1 MIGKTPVWVLPIVAL
16 VALIWIVPLL
26 GLVIISIRPMAET
39 TLGWWSTQEISFTL
53 DAWTTVWDKFPL
65 AYAAWV
71 STKIAV
77 ISTLIPM
84 VMAPAAAYAFH
95 YLSFP
100 MRRVLLLII
109 VNAFVLPNQVVVIP
123 LFLLWRDLGMI
134 DNMWSVIIPF
144 AGLSFA
150 WSVFLVK
157 NYLEDFPKDLIEAAQ
172 IDACGPIARFFH
184 IVLPNML
191 TPIAAVAIL
200 QFMWTWNGLLLPVV
214 FLRDELPLPALLA
227 RVQGVYDNNFDQVAV
242 AAIIT
247 TIVPL
252 AIFVIF
258 QRYFTAGAQTKTGSK
273 E

>member
-1 MIGKTPVWVLPIVAL
+1 MIGKTPLWVLPVVAL
-16 VALIWIVPLL
+16 VALIWIVPLV
-26 GLVIISIRPMAET
+26 GLVVISIRPLTET
-39 TLGWWSTQEISFTL
+39 TLGWWSLGEVSFTL
-53 DAWTTVWDKFPL
+53 DAWRNVWDRFPL

-84 VMAPAAAYAFH
+84 IMAPAAAYAFH

-172 IDACGPIARFFH
+172 IDACGPIARFFY

-252 AIFVIF
+252 AIFVVF

>member
-1 MIGKTPVWVLPIVAL
+1 MIGKTPAWVLPIVAL
-16 VALIWIVPLL
+16 VALIWIVPLI
-26 GLVIISIRPMAET
+26 GLVMISIRPLAQT
-39 TLGWWSTQEISFTL
+39 TLGWWSMSEISFTL
-53 DAWTTVWDKFPL
+53 EAWTTVWDKFPL

-172 IDACGPIARFFH
+172 IDACGPVARFFH

-191 TPIAAVAIL
+191 TAIAAVAIL

-252 AIFVIF
+252 AIFVVF

>member
-1 MIGKTPVWVLPIVAL
+1 MIGKTPVWVLPVVAL
-16 VALIWIVPLL
+16 VALIWIVPLI
-26 GLVIISIRPMAET
+26 GLVMISIRPLAET
-39 TLGWWSTQEISFTL
+39 TLGWWNLSEVSFTL
-53 DAWTTVWDKFPL
+53 EAWRTVWDKFPL
-65 AYAAWV
+65 AYATWV

-84 VMAPAAAYAFH
+84 IMAPAAAYAFH
-95 YLSFP
+95 FLSFP

-134 DNMWSVIIPF
+134 DNIWSVIIPF

-157 NYLEDFPKDLIEAAQ
+157 NYLEDFPTDLIEAAQ
-172 IDACGPIARFFH
+172 IDACGPIARFFY

-214 FLRDELPLPALLA
+214 FLREELPLPALLA

>member
-1 MIGKTPVWVLPIVAL
+1 MIGKTPAWVLPIVAL
-16 VALIWIVPLL
+16 VALIWIVPLI
-26 GLVIISIRPMAET
+26 GLVMISIRPLAQT
-39 TLGWWSTQEISFTL
+39 TLGWWSMSEISFTL
-53 DAWTTVWDKFPL
+53 EAWTTVWDKFPL

-172 IDACGPIARFFH
+172 IDACGPVARFFH

-252 AIFVIF
+252 AIFVVF

>member
-1 MIGKTPVWVLPIVAL
+1 MIGKTPAWVLPIVAL
-16 VALIWIVPLL
+16 VALIWIVPLI
-26 GLVIISIRPMAET
+26 GLVMISIRPLAQT
-39 TLGWWSTQEISFTL
+39 TLGWWSMSEISFTL
-53 DAWTTVWDKFPL
+53 EAWTTVWDKFPL

-84 VMAPAAAYAFH
+84 VMAPAVAYAFH

-172 IDACGPIARFFH
+172 IDACGPVARFFH

-252 AIFVIF
+252 AIFVVF

>member
-1 MIGKTPVWVLPIVAL
+1 MIGKTPRWILPVVAL
-16 VALIWIVPLL
+16 VALIWIVPLI
-26 GLVIISIRPMAET
+26 GLVTMSIRPLSET
-39 TLGWWSTQEISFTL
+39 TLGWWSLDELSFTL
-53 DAWTTVWDKFPL
+53 DAWRNVWDRYPL

-84 VMAPAAAYAFH
+84 VMAPAAAYAFQ
-95 YLSFP
+95 YLTFP

-123 LFLLWRDLGMI
+123 LFRLWRDLGMI
-134 DNMWSVIIPF
+134 DNIWAVIIPF

-150 WSVFLVK
+150 WAVFLVK
-157 NYLEDFPKDLIEAAQ
+157 NFLEDFPKDLIEAAQ
-172 IDACGPIARFFH
+172 IDACGPVARFFH

-214 FLRDELPLPALLA
+214 FLREELPLPALLA
-227 RVQGVYDNNFDQVAV
+227 RVQGVYDGNYDQVAV

-252 AIFVIF
+252 VIFVVF
-258 QRYFTAGAQTKTGSK
+258 QRYFTAGAATKTGSK